1 MTERKESHGLW
12 FPNTFTFIQTY
23 QNLFKKYSEGR
34 AEGNAIFSI
43 SCQRHFPCLGKKH
56 WLTITHRRIQ
66 FYAVTKSLI
75 GKIFLI
81 SNLLLFNMR
90 VLFFRHMELKKLQS
104 TNEVLTCLDHV
115 KLYSVNSINYQTI
128 DNLIYDHMCAVKRQ
142 SLIILALN
150 NWFLCIFVWTS
161 TTKID
166 QCRWS
171 NDQFFFK
178 LIKGR
183 GCFIICE
190 NIRMPTVDVGLFL
203 QICCWCLISKQDHF
217 ETGRGIKLCAFPNGS
232 WHLESFF

>member
-1 MTERKESHGLW
+1 MTERKKSHGLW

-43 SCQRHFPCLGKKH
+43 SCQRQFPCLGKKH

-66 FYAVTKSLI
+66 FYTVTKSLI

-128 DNLIYDHMCAVKRQ
+128 DNLIYDHMWAVKRQ

-150 NWFLCIFVWTS
+150 NWFHCIFVWTS
-161 TTKID
+161 TTRTD

-171 NDQFFFK
+171 NDQFFFQADQGARLLHNLRK
-178 LIKGR
+178 YSDAYGR
-183 GCFIICE
+183 CRTLSSNMLLMFDI
-190 NIRMPTVDVGLFL
+190 
-203 QICCWCLISKQDHF
+203 
-217 ETGRGIKLCAFPNGS
+217 ETG
-232 WHLESFF
+232 SFRNTARHKTMRVS

>member
-1 MTERKESHGLW
+1 MVYDFPTRSHS
-12 FPNTFTFIQTY
+12 FKTY
-23 QNLFKKYSEGR
+23 QNLFKKYLEGR

-43 SCQRHFPCLGKKH
+43 SCQRHFPCLIKNGKKH

-66 FYAVTKSLI
+66 FYNERNHS
-75 GKIFLI
+75 
-81 SNLLLFNMR
+81 LLFNMH
-90 VLFFRHMELKKLQS
+90 VHFFRHMELKKLQS

-128 DNLIYDHMCAVKRQ
+128 DNLIYDHMWAVKRQ

-150 NWFLCIFVWTS
+150 NWFHCIFVWTS
-161 TTKID
+161 TTKTD

-190 NIRMPTVDVGLFL
+190 NIRMPTVDAGLFL

-217 ETGRGIKLCAFPNGS
+217 ETRRGIKLCAFRNCS
-232 WHLESFF
+232 WHLE